1 MKKSRIDFGLFII
14 RFLSGFL
21 LFYLHG
27 LKKLQ
32 NPQGFVGFIESSFSF
47 LPFPELFAWM
57 SIITESLVAVFFAL
71 GLFTRFSA
79 ILLTVNFLFILYYHI
94 QIAGDPLKSFE
105 LVLLY
110 FAIFLAFSIIGTT
123 GYSLDRNILK
133 KG

>member
-1 MKKSRIDFGLFII
+1 MDFGLFII

-32 NPQGFVGFIESSFSF
+32 NPQGFIGFIESAFSF

-57 SIITESLVAVFFAL
+57 AIIAESLVAIFFAL
-71 GLFTRFSA
+71 GLFTRISA
-79 ILLTVNFLFILYYHI
+79 TILTINFLFVLYYHI
-94 QIAGDPLKSFE
+94 QIAGDPLKSYE
-105 LVLLY
+105 KALLY

-123 GYSLDRNILK
+123 GYSMDRNVLK